1 MREKQHNYNSFK
13 NFNYQQNNR
22 FKILAIT
29 KCYNI
34 LSPRRSYFWITT
46 RLERK
51 RFEKISHTTILL
63 LAFFFLRQENQF
75 RHHQSSIQ
83 PSRMKHNVFRIFCK
97 NLSPIQRSTN
107 ENQRMKEDCSSC
119 LVWFFSH
126 GLSFSL
132 AKPFSTAVPFAIYIR
147 GSWHCALRSFPLLF
161 ISIVWWTTHNNSP
174 LRYPNC
180 NIWLCNYQNINQLF
194 VYTVIQETNY
204 WLWLRVC
211 HAVDHSAYLLFFF
224 HYG

>member
-1 MREKQHNYNSFK
+1 M
-13 NFNYQQNNR
+13 
-22 FKILAIT
+22 
-29 KCYNI
+29 C
-34 LSPRRSYFWITT
+34 
-46 RLERK
+46 LE
-51 RFEKISHTTILL
+51 FSVKIS
-63 LAFFFLRQENQF
+63 AQF
-75 RHHQSSIQ
+75 NGQQ
-83 PSRMKHNVFRIFCK
+83 
-97 NLSPIQRSTN
+97 TG
-107 ENQRMKEDCSSC
+107 NQRMKEDCSSC

-132 AKPFSTAVPFAIYIR
+132 ESLSAQQCHLVFILEEADTVHLEAFL
-147 GSWHCALRSFPLLF
+147 CCLF
-161 ISIVWWTTHNNSP
+161 QLCGGPIIIWCGTTHNNSP

-224 HYG
+224 IMVK